1 MLKRSISK
9 GAFITASLA
18 GVLAISLVSG
28 CEKPGVAA
36 TAAPAERPPSP
47 VSVGIAVSK
56 DVPVYIDAIGKTVAV
71 ESVAIVPQIAG
82 KIIAAH
88 VVDGAYISKGQ
99 LLFEIDPRP
108 FEAALA
114 SANATLAQNVAE
126 SAWAEADFKRTE
138 ELLPSKVVSQ
148 LEYDQK
154 KSNLGVSQ
162 AKIDS
167 AKASIL
173 AAQLNLEYTKIY
185 APIDG
190 RAGVRM
196 VDPGNVVKA
205 NEGTMLSIQRLDPIY
220 AEFTVTENDL
230 GTVRKYMASRR
241 METGN
246 EANLGLKA
254 MVEIPGN
261 SDRIISALGNPST
274 QPSEQAGAAPSTSS
288 TNAGGAREA
297 TVTFLDNT
305 VQSGSG
311 TVKLRATVPN
321 GDRYFWPGQF
331 VNVRVVLTT
340 RKGAVLI
347 PTIAEQIGQQGPFV
361 YVVKADSTV
370 EQRPIKAGQRQGE
383 MLVIDSGV
391 NAGEQVVTV
400 GHMMIANGAKVQVLP
415 SAPAGS
421 APGAAH

>member
-1 MLKRSISK
+1 MLKRTFLTYACSTAALTGTLALLLIAGCDKS
-9 GAFITASLA
+9 GA
-18 GVLAISLVSG
+18 
-28 CEKPGVAA
+28 AA
-36 TAAPAERPPSP
+36 AAAPAARPPSP
-47 VSVGIAVSK
+47 VSVSTAISK
-56 DVPVYIDAIGKTVAV
+56 DVPVYLDAIGKTVAV

-82 KIIAAH
+82 KIVAAH
-88 VVDGAYISKGQ
+88 VTDGAYITKGQ

-126 SAWAEADFKRTE
+126 AAWAEADFKRTE

-148 LEYDQK
+148 LEFDQK

-230 GTVRKYMASRR
+230 GTVRKFMASRR

-254 MVEIPGN
+254 RVDVPGN
-261 SDRIISALGNPST
+261 SDRVISALGSPST
-274 QPSEQAGAAPSTSS
+274 QQGGASSSAPS
-288 TNAGGAREA
+288 AGGDGREGI
-297 TVTFLDNT
+297 VTFLDNT

-311 TVKLRATVPN
+311 TVRLRATVPN
-321 GDRYFWPGQF
+321 ADRYFWPGQF

-340 RKGAVLI
+340 RKDAVLI
-347 PTIAEQIGQQGPFV
+347 PVIAEQIGQQGPFV

-370 EQRPIKAGQRQGE
+370 EQRSIKAGQRQGD
-383 MLVIDSGV
+383 MLVIESGV
-391 NAGEQVVTV
+391 GAGEQVVTV
-400 GHMMIANGAKVQVLP
+400 GHMMIAPGAKVQVLP
-415 SAPAGS
+415 AA
-421 APGAAH
+421 GAAAAPSASAAH